1 MFVNKS
7 MLVNKKE
14 FLLLTYGLIFMLLL
28 SMDKPQVHVSGMAFR
43 LSFLA
48 FFVIFLVQKSK
59 IRISREDLFFF
70 LSFIVFSLPSLVYS
84 ENLIKSIIYI
94 FWMFFL
100 FLCIS
105 GVATTIP
112 LDNGKF
118 RFFFKGIII
127 SYRVQIIASFFVVL
141 FGFQSRASGLLYEP
155 SYFSLY
161 LIPYLMFVLYSVIV
175 DKKYMFFDL
184 FVLCLFVH
192 SSKSATMFLSIGISL
207 AVILTFASKRKLVTL
222 LKILVLAMVI
232 LGALQINKAVNPGGL
247 VSITYSKMVDSKTDS
262 GALIYFLARTGNR
275 WPRAQLAYEVA
286 KSNPLGV
293 GIGTYTAH
301 IENNRNYPV
310 LKKKWPWFLNPEGY
324 PAINMYLQIAAT
336 CGWLVCFIFVIWNI
350 RLFIVLKSVDM
361 KEFKILGLSFI
372 VLCLSLNIESNYM
385 RPYFWF
391 LVGTSMLA
399 RNYARIKSKSQC
411 DFDSLIIE

>member
-1 MFVNKS
+1 
-7 MLVNKKE
+7 
-14 FLLLTYGLIFMLLL
+14 
-28 SMDKPQVHVSGMAFR
+28 
-43 LSFLA
+43 
-48 FFVIFLVQKSK
+48 
-59 IRISREDLFFF
+59 
-70 LSFIVFSLPSLVYS
+70 
-84 ENLIKSIIYI
+84 
-94 FWMFFL
+94 
-100 FLCIS
+100 
-105 GVATTIP
+105 
-112 LDNGKF
+112 
-118 RFFFKGIII
+118 
-127 SYRVQIIASFFVVL
+127 
-141 FGFQSRASGLLYEP
+141 
-155 SYFSLY
+155 
-161 LIPYLMFVLYSVIV
+161 
-175 DKKYMFFDL
+175 
-184 FVLCLFVH
+184 
-192 SSKSATMFLSIGISL
+192 MFLSIGISL

-391 LVGTSMLA
+391 FSWHI
-399 RNYARIKSKSQC
+399 YAS
-411 DFDSLIIE
+411 